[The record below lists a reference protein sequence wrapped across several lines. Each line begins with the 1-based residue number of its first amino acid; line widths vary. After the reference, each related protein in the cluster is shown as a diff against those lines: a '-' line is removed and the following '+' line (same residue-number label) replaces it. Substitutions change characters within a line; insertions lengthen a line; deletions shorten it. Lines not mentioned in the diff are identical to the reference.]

1 MSDIKLSENL
11 FLEVA
16 ELNRLKKF
24 IIDDGYKKLVA
35 PLIDNFGIVVNQT
48 NSNFKVFKK
57 ENTLNTVVIN
67 SGLAINSDLN
77 FIVLNDS
84 IEKTFDNDGLE
95 RFILISRAESSLESG
110 TVSITS
116 SGDLIGSGTKFTEV
130 LRGLPNFPIKIKL
143 KSNVNTS
150 EYEIVRVVSDNHCV
164 LSGSFTAEAGLN
176 YSVIGTFTPGF
187 EPLEENKYIYKY
199 DSINLEI
206 IQASIMPELLSGQYP
221 IARLYWENEVIK
233 VEDLRGNYLFN
244 QNVTKNN
251 SSYNNVENKIVTITN
266 FNRLDNKRVE
276 LIINHGYQI
285 NSFQVVSNSTTDS
298 LLISS
303 GECNF
308 LGNGNIPDGLF
319 NGWLLLNRNNMLYS
333 KITSNIN
340 KTLVFEALDTNMF
353 NGSEDLVV
361 IPDFNEIEYELRF
374 HSTNFTWKP
383 IYKKFDITN
392 ITNRVDFPIE
402 FGIVSIEVK
411 FRMLNNARVGT
422 KFQTLS
428 YSSFEDL
435 NGGTVTT
442 NGVIR
447 FTLVDLNDTKNYS

>member
-1 MSDIKLSENL
+1 
-11 FLEVA
+11 
-16 ELNRLKKF
+16 
-24 IIDDGYKKLVA
+24 
-35 PLIDNFGIVVNQT
+35 
-48 NSNFKVFKK
+48 VFKK

-150 EYEIVRVVSDNHCV
+150 EYEIVRVESDNHCV
-164 LSGSFTAEAGLN
+164 LSGSFTAESGLN

-308 LGNGNIPDGLF
+308 LGNGDIPDGLF

-402 FGIVSIEVK
+402 FGIGSIEVK